1 MATQLKSQSAQFDPS
16 ATDLW
21 LTRSWPELFEQM
33 RREDPLHFTS
43 DSRYG
48 PFWSAT
54 KYKDIVEIEAL
65 PKIFSSSWEYSGITI
80 ADRPEDSDE
89 EPMPMFIA
97 MDPPEHTPQRRTV
110 SPKFTPSEINFMEPE
125 IRERTGKVLD
135 SLPVGEAFDWVDLV
149 SIELTTGMLALLF
162 DFPWDERRK
171 LTRWSDYA
179 GDLNAANDEEFAK
192 ERMNVMYEMGMYFA
206 GLWEMK
212 KQQEPGRDLISMMQ
226 ASEAMNHMPERMFI
240 GNLILL
246 IVGGNDTTRNS
257 MTAVART
264 MHMWPE
270 EWEKVRGASE
280 AEGSKEVKNAVQE
293 LIRWQTPLAHM
304 RRTALEDYELR
315 GKTIRK
321 GDKVIMWY
329 ASANRDEEMF
339 EDGDRFIA
347 DRDNA
352 RRQLAFG
359 YGIHRCVG
367 ARLAELQLTVLVE
380 EMMKRNMQ
388 VTCQGEP
395 ERVDSCFVNGYRK
408 QMVTV
413 TRD

>member
-1 MATQLKSQSAQFDPS
+1 MATQMKTDTSLFDP
-16 ATDLW
+16 AAVDLW
-21 LTRSWPELFEQM
+21 TSRGWPDVFKQM
-33 RREDPLHFTS
+33 RAEDPLHYTPDS
-43 DSRYG
+43 DYG
-48 PFWSAT
+48 AYWSAT

-65 PKIFSSSWEYSGITI
+65 PKIFSSSYVYSGITI
-80 ADRPEDSDE
+80 ADRDPEIEVD
-89 EPMPMFIA
+89 PMPMFIA
-97 MDPPEHTPQRRTV
+97 MDPPEHTAQRRTV
-110 SPKFTPSEINFMEPE
+110 APKFTPSEMNFMEPE
-125 IRERTGKVLD
+125 IRARTGEVLD
-135 SLPVGEAFDWVDLV
+135 SLPQGEAFDWVDLV

-162 DFPWDERRK
+162 DFPWDERRR
-171 LTRWSDYA
+171 LTEWSDYA
-179 GDLNAANDEEFAK
+179 GDINAARDEEYGK
-192 ERMNVMYEMGMYFA
+192 LRMNKMYEMGMYFA

-226 ASEAMNHMPERMFI
+226 ASPAMNHMPEREFI

-257 MTAVART
+257 MTGVART

-270 EWEKVRGASE
+270 EWEKVRGAE
-280 AEGSKEVKNAVQE
+280 PGSKPIKTAVQE

-304 RRTALEDYELR
+304 RRTAQEDYEIR

-321 GDKVIMWY
+321 GDKVVMWY

-339 EDGDRFIA
+339 EDGDKFIA
-347 DRDNA
+347 DRENA
-352 RRQLAFG
+352 RRQIAFG

-388 VTCQGEP
+388 VTCVDEP
-395 ERVDSCFVNGYRK
+395 TRVDSCFVNGYRK
-408 QMVTV
+408 QMVTI

>member
-1 MATQLKSQSAQFDPS
+1 MASLPQEQTLAFDPTMS
-16 ATDLW
+16 EVW
-21 LTRSWPELFEQM
+21 LERRWPEMFAEM
-33 RREDPLHFTS
+33 RATDPLHYTM
-43 DSRYG
+43 DSGYG
-48 PFWSAT
+48 AFWNAT

-65 PKIFSSSWEYSGITI
+65 PKVFSSSWQYSGITV
-80 ADRPEDSDE
+80 ADADPEIEAEDR
-89 EPMPMFIA
+89 MPMFIA

-110 SPKFTPSEINFMEPE
+110 SPKFTPSEMTFMEPE
-125 IRERTGKVLD
+125 IRERTGVVLD
-135 SLPVGEAFDWVDLV
+135 SLPVGEPFDWTDVV

-162 DFPWDERRK
+162 DFPWEERRR

-179 GDLNAANDEEFAK
+179 GDINAARDKDFAQ

-206 GLWEMK
+206 GLWEYK
-212 KQQEPGRDLISMMQ
+212 KQQDPGRDLISMMQ
-226 ASEAMNHMPERMFI
+226 QSEAMAHMPEKMFI

-257 MTAVART
+257 MTGVART
-264 MHMWPE
+264 MHLWPE
-270 EWEKVRGASE
+270 EWEKLRGE
-280 AEGSKEVKNAVQE
+280 GEGSKVIKNAVQE

-304 RRTALEDYELR
+304 RRTCLEDYEIR

-321 GDKVIMWY
+321 GDKVVMWY

-347 DRDNA
+347 DRENA

-380 EMMKRNMQ
+380 EMLKRGIQ
-388 VTCQGEP
+388 VSCASEP
-395 ERVDSCFVNGYRK
+395 TRVESCFVNGYRK
-408 QMVTV
+408 QMVTI
-413 TRD
+413 TRS

>member
-1 MATQLKSQSAQFDPS
+1 MATQLQQRSDAFNP
-16 ATDLW
+16 AETELW
-21 LTRSWPELFEQM
+21 TTRSWPELFARM
-33 RREDPLHFTS
+33 RAEDPLHYTQ
-43 DSRYG
+43 DSIYG
-48 PFWSAT
+48 GYWSAT
-54 KYKDIVEIEAL
+54 RYKDIVEVEAL
-65 PKIFSSSWEYSGITI
+65 PKVFSSSYEYSGITI
-80 ADRPEDSDE
+80 ADRDPELDV

-110 SPKFTPSEINFMEPE
+110 SPKFTPSEMNFMEPE
-125 IRERTGKVLD
+125 IRARTGEVLD

-162 DFPWDERRK
+162 DFPWEERRK

-179 GDLNAANDEEFAK
+179 GDLNAAQDEEFAK

-212 KQQEPGRDLISMMQ
+212 KQKEPGRDLISMMQ
-226 ASEAMNHMPERMFI
+226 QSEAMAHMPERMFI

-257 MTAVART
+257 MTGVART
-264 MHMWPE
+264 MHKWPQ
-270 EWEKVRGASE
+270 EWEKIRGE
-280 AEGSKEVKNAVQE
+280 EEGSKPIKNAVQE

-304 RRTALEDYELR
+304 RRTALEDYELS

-339 EDGDRFIA
+339 EDGDRFVA
-347 DRDNA
+347 DRENA
-352 RRQLAFG
+352 RRQLSFG

-367 ARLAELQLTVLVE
+367 ARLAELQLTILVE
-380 EMMKRNMQ
+380 EVLKRDMQ
-388 VTCQGEP
+388 ITCQGEP
-395 ERVDSCFVNGYRK
+395 VRVPSCFVNGYRE
-408 QMVTV
+408 QMVTI
-413 TRD
+413 TRG

>member
-1 MATQLKSQSAQFDPS
+1 MATVLKDTETAFDPS
-16 ATDLW
+16 VSDYW
-21 LTRSWPELFEQM
+21 LTRSWPELFRQM
-33 RREDPLHFTS
+33 RAEDPLHYTR
-43 DSRYG
+43 DSIYG
-48 PFWSAT
+48 NYWSAT

-65 PKIFSSSWEYSGITI
+65 PKIFSSSYEYSGITI
-80 ADRPEDSDE
+80 ADRDPEVDV

-110 SPKFTPSEINFMEPE
+110 SPKFTPSEMDFMEPE
-125 IRERTGKVLD
+125 IRQRTGEVLD

-179 GDLNAANDEEFAK
+179 GDINAAKDREFAE

-212 KQQEPGRDLISMMQ
+212 KQKEPGRDLISMMQ
-226 ASEAMNHMPERMFI
+226 QSEAMNSMPERMFI

-264 MHMWPE
+264 MHQWPE
-270 EWEKVRGASE
+270 EGEKVRGE
-280 AEGSKEVKNAVQE
+280 EEGSKPLKNAVQE

-321 GDKVIMWY
+321 GDKVVMWY

-339 EDGDRFIA
+339 EDGDKFIA
-347 DRDNA
+347 DRENA
-352 RRQLAFG
+352 RRQVAFG

-367 ARLAELQLTVLVE
+367 ARLAELQLTTLVE

-388 VTCQGEP
+388 LKCVEEP
-395 ERVDSCFVNGYRK
+395 ERVNSCFVNGYRK
-408 QMVTV
+408 QMVTM

>member
-1 MATQLKSQSAQFDPS
+1 MATQLKSSEADFDP
-16 ATDLW
+16 AAVNHW
-21 LTRSWPELFEQM
+21 LERSWPELFARM
-33 RREDPLHFTS
+33 RAEDPLHYTPDS
-43 DSRYG
+43 DYG
-48 PFWSAT
+48 AYWSAT

-65 PKIFSSSWEYSGITI
+65 PKIFSSSFEYSGITI
-80 ADRPEDSDE
+80 ADRDPEIDV

-97 MDPPEHTPQRRTV
+97 MDPPMHTPQRRTV
-110 SPKFTPSEINFMEPE
+110 APKFTPSEMNFMEPE
-125 IRERTGKVLD
+125 IRARTGEVLD
-135 SLPVGEAFDWVDLV
+135 SLPTDEAFDWVDLV

-179 GDLNAANDEEFAK
+179 GDINASRDREYGE

-226 ASEAMNHMPERMFI
+226 ASEAMNHMPEREFI

-257 MTAVART
+257 MTGVART
-264 MHMWPE
+264 MTKWPE
-270 EWEKVRGASE
+270 EWEKVRAAAE

-304 RRTALEDYELR
+304 RRTAVEDYEIR

-321 GDKVIMWY
+321 GDKVVMWY

-339 EDGDRFIA
+339 EHGDKFIA

-352 RRQLAFG
+352 RRQIAFG

-380 EMMKRNMQ
+380 EMMKRNMH
-388 VTCQGEP
+388 VTCVEEP
-395 ERVDSCFVNGYRK
+395 RRVDSCFVNGYRE
-408 QMVTV
+408 QMVKI